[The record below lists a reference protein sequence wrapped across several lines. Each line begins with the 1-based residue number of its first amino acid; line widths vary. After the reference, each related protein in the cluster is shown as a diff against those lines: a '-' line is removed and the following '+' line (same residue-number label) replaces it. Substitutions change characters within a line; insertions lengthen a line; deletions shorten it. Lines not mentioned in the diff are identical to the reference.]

1 MKSFEKKE
9 IKKKYVAWVDGIIED
24 EEGEIDL
31 PIRKDMEQSLPP
43 KHIVDFEYGKSSK
56 TRWEVSDRNESST
69 RLDLYPLTGR
79 SHQLRVH
86 LKEIGHPI
94 IGDPIYGMKKERML
108 LHAEKISFSHPED
121 SQWMELECVSPF

>member
-1 MKSFEKKE
+1 MENLQKL
-9 IKKKYVAWVDGIIED
+9 DGKLVIE
-24 EEGEIDL
+24 
-31 PIRKDMEQSLPP
+31 
-43 KHIVDFEYGKSSK
+43 
-56 TRWEVSDRNESST
+56 NESST

-108 LHAEKISFSHPED
+108 LHAENII
-121 SQWMELECVSPF
+121 